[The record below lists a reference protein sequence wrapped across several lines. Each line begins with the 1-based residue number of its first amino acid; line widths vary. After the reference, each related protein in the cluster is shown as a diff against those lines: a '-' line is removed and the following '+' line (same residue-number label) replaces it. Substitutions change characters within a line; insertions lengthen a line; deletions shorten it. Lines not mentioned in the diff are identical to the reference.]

1 MSPLDLSLSAPKVA
15 ASVSLRACAAPLDR
29 LFVYSNPLVVSRYRG
44 FLHPVGCMIDWVSP
58 CPRPE
63 SSQQL
68 LGSLQALAL
77 DYTIAAAHA
86 AVSAALPVSVFVL
99 LSGSPGTGRQRT
111 LWHPQVAA
119 PSLA

>member
-1 MSPLDLSLSAPKVA
+1 MSPLDLCVGSKSGG
-15 ASVSLRACAAPLDR
+15 VSFVTYVCCTFGLT
-29 LFVYSNPLVVSRYRG
+29 VYSNPLVVSRYRG

-63 SSQQL
+63 SQQL

-77 DYTIAAAHA
+77 DYTIAAAHV

-111 LWHPQVAA
+111 LWQPQVAA